1 MSTSHS
7 RVAAAVPTQG
17 EHGVA
22 DPRAGRGGQFAAQ
35 SHAESG
41 VTTAPEQSYETHN
54 GALCLPGDDNHAP
67 INVRVVHPGDAYGL
81 NGALTNDGDEAM
93 VEFYDARYP
102 HTVHG
107 RFVSRYT
114 LSTLNGLGRGNGL
127 MLDSQ
132 SSPECS
138 VRPDHMEV
146 AMTFANVENM
156 KRQGFS
162 MPEGDWP

>member
-1 MSTSHS
+1 MSTPG
-7 RVAAAVPTQG
+7 RVPAGT
-17 EHGVA
+17 GV
-22 DPRAGRGGQFAAQ
+22 RGGQFAAQ
-35 SHAESG
+35 SHAESDLTLAG
-41 VTTAPEQSYETHN
+41 EQSYETHN
-54 GALCLPGDDNHAP
+54 GALCLPGDDTHVP
-67 INVRVVHPGDAYGL
+67 INVRVVHPGDPYGMANL
-81 NGALTNDGDEAM
+81 LTNDGDEAM

-102 HTVHG
+102 HTDHG
-107 RFVSRYT
+107 QFVSRYT

-127 MLDSQ
+127 MLDTGD
-132 SSPECS
+132 PEWS

>member
-1 MSTSHS
+1 MSTPHS
-7 RVAAAVPTQG
+7 RVSAGVPT
-17 EHGVA
+17 
-22 DPRAGRGGQFAAQ
+22 GGQFAATR
-35 SHAESG
+35 HAESD
-41 VTTAPEQSYETHN
+41 VALAAEQIYETHN

-67 INVRVVHPGDAYGL
+67 INVRVVHPGEPYGMTNL
-81 NGALTNDGDEAM
+81 LTNDGDEPL

-102 HTVHG
+102 HTDHG
-107 RFVSRYT
+107 QFVSRYN

-127 MLDSQ
+127 MLDEGT
-132 SSPECS
+132 PEWS

-162 MPEGDWP
+162 MPEEGWP